1 MVFVGGGLAGDDALR
16 KHYLGIAAQPKARES
31 QQGVLAGAARA
42 GNDDDP
48 ARPDR
53 RRAGCVGAHHTTRR
67 AMRHTERTTGTFSV
81 RRMRTRS
88 ARLPT
93 AISPRSLR
101 PTASAG
107 VLVTVRRAAGRSIAG
122 TACGRI
128 RAAINRLAGT

>member
-1 MVFVGGGLAGDDALR
+1 MG
-16 KHYLGIAAQPKARES
+16 KHDVGIAAQEVARKS

-42 GNDDDP
+42 RNNNQP

-53 RRAGCVGAHHTTRR
+53 LRPGCIEPHHATRLP
-67 AMRHTERTTGTFSV
+67 MRQTERITGTVSV
-81 RRMRTRS
+81 TRIRTRS

-107 VLVTVRRAAGRSIAG
+107 VLVTVRRAAGSLIVG

-128 RAAINRLAGT
+128 SAAINRLAGT